1 MDQVTL
7 TELFREQAEQASE
20 SDGLLFVSRDL
31 PVDAV
36 MAAYAAGVFPWP
48 AEDDVVGWFCPP
60 ERYVIPAGGVRI
72 NRSTRKALRQA
83 RFEIRLDTCFDAVVD
98 CCARAPRPQGS
109 GTWITD
115 AVRATYAALHRA
127 GYAHSVEVYQHG
139 ALVGGLYGV
148 AYGALFFGESMFHAA
163 PNAAKAA
170 VIALS
175 VWLERHGFALI
186 DCQVETPHMVALGA
200 QPMPR
205 AAFLDHVKAQ
215 ETHHGPGWR
224 SSRWAFDVDDAA
236 ALPWRHGPSAA
247 PLACVAG

>member
-72 NRSTRKALRQA
+72 NRSTRKALRSA
-83 RFEIRLDTCFDAVVD
+83 GFEIRLDTCFDEVVD
-98 CCARAPRPQGS
+98 CCARAQRPQGS
-109 GTWITD
+109 GTWITG
-115 AVRATYAALHRA
+115 AVRATYAALHSA

-139 ALVGGLYGV
+139 TLVGGLYGV
-148 AYGALFFGESMFHAA
+148 AYGALFFGESMFHAV

-186 DCQVETPHMVALGA
+186 DCQVETPHMLALGA
-200 QPMPR
+200 RPMPR
-205 AAFLDHVKAQ
+205 ATFLERVKAQ
-215 ETHHGPGWR
+215 SPTQGPGWQ
-224 SSRWAFDVDDAA
+224 STRWAFNEADAD
-236 ALPWRHGPSAA
+236 ALPWGPHPTRVFA
-247 PLACVAG
+247 PGF